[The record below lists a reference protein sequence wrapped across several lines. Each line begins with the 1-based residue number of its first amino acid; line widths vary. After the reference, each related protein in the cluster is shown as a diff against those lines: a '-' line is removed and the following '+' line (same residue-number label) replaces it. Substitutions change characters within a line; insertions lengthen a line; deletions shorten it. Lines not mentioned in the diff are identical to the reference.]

1 LDGVAVQ
8 NFELIHAVGKLGTI
22 SQCVTMQNPR
32 KMERIVFLERNT
44 FTIDFGRP
52 NFEHEWLEYGDTS
65 LEEIVPRLSDATIV
79 ICNKLPLRES
89 SLKHLPTLKLIAVAA
104 TGVDNID
111 LTYCKVKG
119 IAVCNT
125 RGYAINSLP
134 EHALMLMLALRRNL
148 VAYVDDV
155 KQDRWSNARQF
166 CLLDYPIGD
175 LRGATLGIV
184 GYGTL
189 GKAMERLAR
198 AVGMKVL
205 IADHKHAREV
215 RNGRVAFEEALRSSD
230 VISLHCP
237 LTDDTRNLIGA
248 QELALMKPQAVL
260 VNTARGGLIDDEAL
274 VRALAQGELGGAGL
288 DVLRVEP
295 PRQPNTLL
303 EARLPNLIITPHNA
317 WASQQAMQT
326 LADQLIENIEA
337 FVRGE
342 PRSLVVS

>member
-1 LDGVAVQ
+1 
-8 NFELIHAVGKLGTI
+8 
-22 SQCVTMQNPR
+22 MQNPR

-52 NFEHEWLEYGDTS
+52 NFEHEWLEYGETS
-65 LEEIVPRLSDATIV
+65 VELIVPRLSDATIA
-79 ICNKLPLRES
+79 ICNKLPMHES
-89 SLKHLPTLKLIAVAA
+89 SLKQLHRLKLIAVAA

-111 LTYCKVKG
+111 LPYCKAKG
-119 IAVCNT
+119 IGVCNT
-125 RGYAINSLP
+125 RGYAVNSLP

-155 KQDRWSNARQF
+155 RQGRWREARQF
-166 CLLDYPIGD
+166 CLLDHPISD
-175 LRGATLGIV
+175 LRGATLGVI

-198 AVGMKVL
+198 AMGMEVL
-205 IADHKHAREV
+205 IADHKKAREV
-215 RNGRVAFEEALRSSD
+215 RIGRVAFQDVLRLSD
-230 VISLHCP
+230 VITLHCP

-248 QELALMKPQAVL
+248 PELALMKPQAVL

-274 VRALAQGELGGAGL
+274 VQALARGELGGAGV

-295 PRQPNTLL
+295 PREPNALL
-303 EARLPNLIITPHNA
+303 EARLSNLIVTPHNA
-317 WASQQAMQT
+317 WASQQGMQT

-342 PRSLVVS
+342 PRSLVV